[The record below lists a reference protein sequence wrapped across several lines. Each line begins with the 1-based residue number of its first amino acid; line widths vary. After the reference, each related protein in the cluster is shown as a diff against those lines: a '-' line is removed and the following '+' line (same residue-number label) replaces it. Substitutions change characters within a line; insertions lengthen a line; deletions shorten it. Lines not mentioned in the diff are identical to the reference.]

1 MLDSND
7 MPLVINI
14 RPSTVGAL
22 YGLYF
27 TSTSA
32 VDLRDGRRR
41 QGGIPKFQ
49 GVAFSDANGHPFDF
63 LPHRI
68 YSRN

>member
-32 VDLRDGRRR
+32 VDLQDGRRR

-49 GVAFSDANGHPFDF
+49 GVAFSGSQWSPV
-63 LPHRI
+63 
-68 YSRN
+68 

>member
-32 VDLRDGRRR
+32 VDLQDGRRR
-41 QGGIPKFQ
+41 QGAFQ
-49 GVAFSDANGHPFDF
+49 NFRGSHFQVANGHPFDF